1 MPIKMQLSKLNYDCI
16 PSYERKR
23 IAGKKK
29 VNAVKDGFYIG
40 VEILKLFL
48 STLSLERK

>member
-1 MPIKMQLSKLNYDCI
+1 MTVFHLMN
-16 PSYERKR
+16 
-23 IAGKKK
+23 GKELQAKK